1 MSSAKIRIILGVL
14 PAKQLITAK
23 RKERRIRF
31 VFMDLGRTW
40 FFRESKL
47 IE

>member
-14 PAKQLITAK
+14 AAKQLIRAN

-31 VFMDLGRTW
+31 VFIEFLRA
-40 FFRESKL
+40 FFGSKNKS

>member
-14 PAKQLITAK
+14 VAKQLITAR
-23 RKERRIRF
+23 RKMRRIRL
-31 VFMDLGRTW
+31 VFMDLERTW
-40 FFRESKL
+40 FFRENKL

>member
-14 PAKQLITAK
+14 PGKQLITANRKK
-23 RKERRIRF
+23 RKIRF
-31 VFMDLGRTW
+31 VFMALERTW
-40 FFRESKL
+40 FFLKNKL

>member
-14 PAKQLITAK
+14 PAKQLITVN

-31 VFMDLGRTW
+31 VFIGLERTW
-40 FFRESKL
+40 FFRENKL
-47 IE
+47 IK